1 MRFHSRPGV
10 LCPSCFRASGTAGL
24 CPPLGQRNGVNV
36 SGRSTLHCQRSN
48 SPELARSNPSG
59 PEPRHALKRHPT
71 ELPGMSPEFPPG
83 PTEEERNKAGG
94 HLHKRRGQ
102 QVPKALLGRVTRG
115 DNEPSGSHRR
125 GCQGRGPALGPA
137 EGGPL
142 GGQVPAGVQRRGP
155 PCPPAGR
162 PGPKRLW
169 RAHHRG
175 LLQVTPR

>member
-125 GCQGRGPALGPA
+125 GRQGRGPALGPA
-137 EGGPL
+137 EGVRWAGRCQPVSSAEGPL
-142 GGQVPAGVQRRGP
+142 AHPPGGRGRSGSGVRTIVACFR
-155 PCPPAGR
+155 
-162 PGPKRLW
+162 
-169 RAHHRG
+169 
-175 LLQVTPR
+175 